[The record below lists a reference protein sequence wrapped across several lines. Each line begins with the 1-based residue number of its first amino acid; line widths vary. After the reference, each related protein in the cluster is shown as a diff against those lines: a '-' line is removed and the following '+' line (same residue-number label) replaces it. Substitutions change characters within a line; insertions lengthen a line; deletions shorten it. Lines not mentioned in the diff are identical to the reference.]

1 MNILKDTSV
10 QPSTSVSV
18 IGETFNHVGD
28 SFKEILADV
37 EKINK
42 QNGVSVQDAL
52 NLTEAAFHYDFYQN
66 ILTKIASKSANA
78 INDVMKAQ

>member
-1 MNILKDTSV
+1 MVMPIPKEILTRPASI
-10 QPSTSVSV
+10 

-28 SFKEILADV
+28 SFKEMLAEV
-37 EKINK
+37 EKINN

-52 NLTEAAFHYDFYQN
+52 KLTESAFHYDYFQN
-66 ILTKIASKSANA
+66 VLTKIASKSANA